1 MEISLVR
8 ALVALVTE
16 RSVSRA
22 AESLN
27 QSQPQMSASLRRI
40 RALVHDPVLVRVS
53 HGMVPT
59 EHALGLLE
67 PAQRILGDM
76 QALLAE
82 PRQFDPLAMRRAL
95 RLAIPD
101 FISSALLG
109 TILGEIRTDA
119 PQSSV
124 LVCPVRGE
132 ADSVEMLES
141 GRADVLIESNVVR
154 SANIH
159 HASLFEDTI
168 LAVAARSHPRA
179 REGMSLEEYLA
190 LPHVAAAPASGMR
203 PGMVDR
209 MLSERG
215 YSRRVVA
222 WVPYLNTL
230 PQILAQSDLVLTT
243 SAHLARQFARQAELR
258 VFAPPLKFPRI
269 RYYLMWHDRVHRS
282 GGHRWLRNLIREAV
296 LAQF

>member
-1 MEISLVR
+1 MR
-8 ALVALVTE
+8 ALVALLTE

-40 RALVHDPVLVRVS
+40 RALVHDPVLVRAS
-53 HGMVPT
+53 RGMVPT
-59 EHALGLLE
+59 EHALALLE
-67 PAQRILGDM
+67 PARRILGDM

-101 FISSALLG
+101 FISAALLG
-109 TILGEIRTDA
+109 RILGELRTGA

-124 LVCPVRGE
+124 MVLPVRGE
-132 ADSVEMLES
+132 ADGLDLLES
-141 GRADVLIESNVVR
+141 GRADVLVESNVLR
-154 SANIH
+154 SANIR
-159 HASLFEDTI
+159 HATLFDDTI
-168 LAVAARSHPRA
+168 LAVAARSHPVA
-179 REGMSLEEYLA
+179 REGMTLDAYLA
-190 LPHVAAAPASGMR
+190 LPHVAAAPASGTR

-209 MLSERG
+209 MLAERG
-215 YSRRVVA
+215 HSRRVVA

-230 PQILAQSDLVLTT
+230 PQVIAQSDLVLTT

-258 VFAPPLKFPRI
+258 TFAPPLKLSRV
-269 RYYLMWHDRVHRS
+269 RYYLMWHDRAHRS
-282 GGHRWLRNLIREAV
+282 GESRWLRNLIHGAVTGLEA
-296 LAQF
+296 